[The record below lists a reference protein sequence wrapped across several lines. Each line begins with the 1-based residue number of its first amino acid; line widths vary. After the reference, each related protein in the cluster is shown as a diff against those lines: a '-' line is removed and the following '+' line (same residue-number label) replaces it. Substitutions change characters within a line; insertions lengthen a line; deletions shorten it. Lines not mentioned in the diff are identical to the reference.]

1 MCIYIHKKIGR
12 GVVVAAHSH
21 REGRSPPGRW
31 SWKVKDRNNQF
42 LEVIIFSL
50 SLSLSL
56 SLSPRIVAYTEEID
70 SAEERRGGATRRSLN
85 PGKEGP
91 REEERRGRFDSSR
104 GPGAERRQRRGSAEK
119 TAPSSK
125 KPRAHG
131 LKGGSHEPQPGRGL
145 PRLATRPVTG
155 HTLNPLAPIRTTQ
168 QWYLNNKKCYMTV

>member
-1 MCIYIHKKIGR
+1 MHLHSQKIGH

-70 SAEERRGGATRRSLN
+70 SAEERRGGATQRSLN

-91 REEERRGRFDSSR
+91 REEERRGRFASSR
-104 GPGAERRQRRGSAEK
+104 GPGAGQRQRRGSLRRKRRPLQRKRPHTGFEGWESR
-119 TAPSSK
+119 TAAGPGALTALCTAS
-125 KPRAHG
+125 
-131 LKGGSHEPQPGRGL
+131 GGGTHFL
-145 PRLATRPVTG
+145 
-155 HTLNPLAPIRTTQ
+155 I
-168 QWYLNNKKCYMTV
+168 

>member
-1 MCIYIHKKIGR
+1 MHLHSQKIGR

-56 SLSPRIVAYTEEID
+56 SPRIVAYIEEID
-70 SAEERRGGATRRSLN
+70 SPEERRGGATQRSLN
-85 PGKEGP
+85 PGKERP
-91 REEERRGRFDSSR
+91 SEQERRGRFGLSR
-104 GPGAERRQRRGSAEK
+104 GPGAEQRQRRGSAEK

-125 KPRAHG
+125 KPPRTRFGGWESHSSRARGSQSWLHG
-131 LKGGSHEPQPGRGL
+131 LSHRAPQTLQHGS
-145 PRLATRPVTG
+145 
-155 HTLNPLAPIRTTQ
+155 
-168 QWYLNNKKCYMTV
+168 K